1 MRTEFGFR
9 RTKHNELKDGVC
21 VGVCV
26 WRSQRLGAIKKLLLW
41 REKQW
46 RKSRKQ

>member
-1 MRTEFGFR
+1 MRTEFGLR

-21 VGVCV
+21 VG
-26 WRSQRLGAIKKLLLW
+26 WGRSQRLGALKKLLLW